1 MPVPTLGRSW
11 TCAEAVYNTDI
22 YIDNAAMAGLHEVRI
37 IHGKGSGALRSA
49 LREMLKTHPRVISFR
64 TGKYGEGDDGV
75 TIAEIK

>member
-1 MPVPTLGRSW
+1 
-11 TCAEAVYNTDI
+11 
-22 YIDNAAMAGLHEVRI
+22 MAGLHEVRI

-49 LREMLKTHPRVISFR
+49 LRQMLKTHPRVASFR